1 MSNPTVYVVHCIDTE
16 GPLHE
21 SLRATFERIRQI
33 VGVDIAPTADN
44 LRKLQNREIDLNG
57 REELVSQI
65 VAPNVIEY
73 KDTWDKIDAMLA
85 EIMSPEY
92 RQRFADPSG
101 QGWVYNW
108 FAVDHVGF
116 DVNPRRRDMGYHN
129 IFDHYRELL
138 RNDPGSG
145 DELHWHFHPMSTY
158 KEAHI
163 CATSFLNSPHLLET
177 LARRIIERSWFPTCF
192 RPGFH
197 AERPDSHW
205 FLEQWIPFDFANQSM
220 SRDRSELR
228 QRDVEDG
235 RLGDW
240 RRAMWDWSHYHPAHD
255 DYQREGS
262 CNRTIFK
269 CLNVGS
275 RFRLLNQGE
284 VDLAFRRADEGL
296 PTVLAFTNHD
306 YRDMRPDIEY
316 VYGMLKEAARKYP
329 NVRWEHSGALQAA
342 RQSLGLTPG
351 QPLEL
356 DARFERGESS
366 LKLRMR
372 ANKDTF
378 GPQPFLAVQT
388 KDQRFLHDNFD
399 WQTPRREWTYVFD
412 RNSIRPESIERIGI
426 AASDAYGSVSILQFD
441 GEGQPVGR
449 SAQVREEIKR

>member
-1 MSNPTVYVVHCIDTE
+1 MANSTVYVVHCIDTE

-21 SLRATFERIRQI
+21 SLQATFERIRHI
-33 VGVDIAPTADN
+33 VGIEIEPTAAN
-44 LRKLQNREIDLNG
+44 LKKLQNREIDLNG
-57 REELVSQI
+57 QEELVSQI
-65 VAPNVIEY
+65 VAPHVIEY
-73 KDTWDKIDAMLA
+73 KDTWDKIDAMME
-85 EIMSPEY
+85 EIMSPAY
-92 RQRFADPSG
+92 RQKYADPSG
-101 QGWVYNW
+101 QGWIYNW

-129 IFDHYRELL
+129 IFDHYRHLL
-138 RNDPGSG
+138 QATGSTQ
-145 DELHWHFHPMSTY
+145 DEIHWHFHPMSTY

-177 LARRIIERSWFPTCF
+177 LARRVIERSWFPTCF

-220 SRDRSELR
+220 SRDRSESR
-228 QRDVEDG
+228 QKDVDDG

-240 RRAMWDWSHYHPAHD
+240 RRAVWDWSHYRPAHD

-275 RFRLLNQGE
+275 RFRLLNQSE

-306 YRDMRPDIEY
+306 YRDMRPDIAN
-316 VYGMLKEAARKYP
+316 VHAMLTEAAKKYP
-329 NVRWEHSGALQAA
+329 NVRWEHSGALKAA
-342 RQSLGLTPG
+342 RQTLGLRDA
-351 QPLEL
+351 QPLDL
-356 DARFERGESS
+356 DVRFEREDGV
-366 LKLRMR
+366 LRLR
-372 ANKDTF
+372 VRSNKDTF

-399 WQTPRREWTYVFD
+399 LQTPRREWSYVFD
-412 RNSIRPESIERIGI
+412 RNSVRPESIERIGI
-426 AASDAYGSVSILQFD
+426 AGSDAYGNVCVALFD
-441 GEGQPVGR
+441 GAGSPVGKT
-449 SAQVREEIKR
+449 SF